1 MLPYFD
7 NHASKRYTSTF
18 KIEILTS
25 VFTKSTEALSS
36 LTDVLRQLADQT
48 IYTEPCAAL
57 SNATIG
63 QHTRHIIELYQC
75 LLAGYPA
82 AVINYD
88 DRKRNI
94 LYENDITAAAEVI
107 KEIQF
112 NLEQPDK
119 TVKIFCGTDD
129 ESVCIESNYYREVLY
144 NLEHC
149 IHHQALIKVA
159 LLSIKDLQIA
169 DGFGVA
175 PSTLQY
181 RRQCAQ

>member
-1 MLPYFD
+1 
-7 NHASKRYTSTF
+7 
-18 KIEILTS
+18 LTS
-25 VFTKSTEALSS
+25 VFNKSAEALNS
-36 LTDVLRQLADQT
+36 LADALQQLPVQSQ
-48 IYTEPCAAL
+48 YSNPCEAL

-75 LLAGYPA
+75 LIEGYPA
-82 AVINYD
+82 GKINYD
-88 DRKRNI
+88 DRKRNQ
-94 LYENDITAAAEVI
+94 LYENDIPATLEVI
-107 KEIQF
+107 REIQE

-119 TVKIFCGTDD
+119 QVNIFCGTDD
-129 ESVCIESNYYREVLY
+129 NSVCIESNYYREVLY

-159 LLSIKDLQIA
+159 LLSIKNINIA

-181 RRQCAQ
+181 RQECAQ

>member
-1 MLPYFD
+1 V
-7 NHASKRYTSTF
+7 TT
-18 KIEILTS
+18 
-25 VFTKSTEALSS
+25 VFNKSREALET
-36 LTDVLRQLADQT
+36 LGNVLKQLPGQSN
-48 IYTEPCAAL
+48 YTEPCAAL

-75 LLAGYPA
+75 LLNGYPEGA
-82 AVINYD
+82 INYD
-88 DRKRNI
+88 DRKRNA
-94 LYENDITAAAEVI
+94 LYEQDIDAAVAEI
-107 KEIQF
+107 LEIRQ

-119 TVKIFCGTDD
+119 ALNIYCGTDD
-129 ESVCIESNYYREVLY
+129 NSVCIESNYYREVLY

-159 LLSIKDLQIA
+159 LLSIRDLEIT

-181 RRQCAQ
+181 RQQCAQ

>member
-1 MLPYFD
+1 MTSIFIK
-7 NHASKRYTSTF
+7 SK
-18 KIEILTS
+18 
-25 VFTKSTEALSS
+25 EALSS
-36 LTDVLRQLADQT
+36 LVHVLLQLPDQKCYAD
-48 IYTEPCAAL
+48 PCSAL

-75 LLAGYPA
+75 LIGGYQAGE
-82 AVINYD
+82 INYD
-88 DRKRNI
+88 DRKRNT
-94 LYENDITAAAEVI
+94 LFENDITAAADAV
-107 KEIQF
+107 KEIQL

-119 TVKIFCGTDD
+119 TVRIFCHTEDT
-129 ESVCIESNYYREVLY
+129 SICIESNYYREVLY

-159 LLSIKDLQIA
+159 LLSIKDIQVA

-181 RRQCAQ
+181 RQQCVQ

>member
-1 MLPYFD
+1 LEK
-7 NHASKRYTSTF
+7 HTKTI
-18 KIEILTS
+18 KITILTS
-25 VFTKSTEALSS
+25 VFIKSFEALAG
-36 LTDVLRQLADQT
+36 LVLVLEQLRSTAG
-48 IYTEPCAAL
+48 YNNPCEAL

-82 AVINYD
+82 GKINYD
-88 DRKRNI
+88 DRKRNA
-94 LYENDITAAAEVI
+94 LYENDTTEAIAVI
-107 KEIQF
+107 KEIQQ

-119 TVKIFCGTDD
+119 QVNIFCGKDD
-129 ESVCIESNYYREVLY
+129 NSVCIESNYYREVLY

-159 LLSIKDLQIA
+159 LLSIKDINIA

-175 PSTLQY
+175 PSTLQH
-181 RRQCAQ
+181 RQECAQ

>member
-1 MLPYFD
+1 M
-7 NHASKRYTSTF
+7 
-18 KIEILTS
+18 
-25 VFTKSTEALSS
+25 LSS
-36 LTDVLRQLADQT
+36 LVHVLLQLPGGDSYA
-48 IYTEPCAAL
+48 EPCSAL

-75 LLAGYPA
+75 LLKGYAAGE
-82 AVINYD
+82 INYD
-88 DRKRNI
+88 DRKRNT
-94 LYENDITAAAEVI
+94 LYENEIPAAIDAI
-107 KEIQF
+107 KEIQL

-119 TVKIFCGTDD
+119 TVSVLCLTD
-129 ESVCIESNYYREVLY
+129 ESSVCIQSNYYREVLY

-159 LLSIKDLQIA
+159 LLSIKDMQIA

-181 RRQCAQ
+181 RQQCAQ